1 MRPILI
7 EMSAFGPYAGKQTI
21 HMDELGTSGLYLI
34 SGDTGAGKTT
44 IFDAIVFA
52 LYGTGSSDR
61 RSGELLRSK
70 YAEPDVPT
78 QVRLVFE
85 YRNQRYEVRRNPA
98 YLRPKL
104 RGEGFTQEKASGELK
119 LPDGKLVE
127 GLSDIDRK
135 LEEILGMTREQFLQ
149 IAMIAQGDF
158 LKLLLAKTDE
168 RRKIFSSIFDTG
180 RFARLEE
187 RLKEETK
194 RAQETYDELMQR
206 IDQEKERAKLLGMN
220 SAIQEAVLD
229 DSSPESSIADA
240 NWSTEDSAELTTAQ
254 FLQEV
259 ARSRDEAKNQ
269 AKIGEDR
276 STALD
281 GMMEDLTLR
290 IQDREEILRQLEELE
305 RVIAEWKNTC
315 QDQETAQRDLT
326 QAKNREPEAEEKEKQ
341 ILLVESQ
348 LVEYDALEELG
359 RKQEEQNESW
369 KALQE
374 KQKRLDQELEK
385 SQEQLKS
392 DREEL
397 QTLTELSDSLPEIT
411 ALEAKADQRQTDYK
425 TLQKLLASWADALRE
440 WDKAG
445 REFQLAQEAEQRR
458 NDEYRQAQKAFLED
472 QAGILAETLK
482 ENVPCPVCGALE
494 HPAPAVKRADAPTK
508 EQVEERKD
516 AWEKSD
522 AWMRVAGNTAAQ
534 WKGAKDSHLKRLQ
547 EQAHL
552 MEVSAD
558 PNVLKE
564 QIPGELAH
572 LKEALKSLRDKL
584 NQASDAKKRQDRLAQ
599 EIRDREQ
606 DNQDRKE
613 KLTKLEVESA
623 RMKEGLS
630 HLESQLEEKQKKLT
644 YATRKDAERAV
655 DGLRKEAEAIRKA
668 VENAQTRKG
677 ELDRQKTHQEAV
689 MAEKKKQIAEREDS
703 QRDLREES
711 LAQNEI
717 SSAMENL
724 SVNEFFGESVQKR
737 YRQELEDLQDE
748 KERQK
753 KRRNDLREEI
763 RKYQNICEINGDVL
777 AKIQE
782 YQEDLKAAEERQR
795 LCSTLSNTA
804 AGTLPG
810 KQKLQLE
817 TFVQQQLF
825 DRILYRANQRFQ
837 VMSGGQYDLVRRRDY
852 QRNQQSGLDLDVVDH
867 YNGTTRS
874 ASTLSGGESF
884 MASLSL
890 ALGLSDEI
898 QATAGGVQID
908 AMFVDEGF
916 GSLDEETLEQA
927 MQAMQSLADD
937 GGRIVGIIS
946 HVAELQN
953 RIDRQI
959 LVTKEKSGGSTARIK
974 IL

>member
-70 YAEPDVPT
+70 YAEPETPT

-98 YLRPKL
+98 YQRPKL

-194 RAQETYDELMQR
+194 RAQGAYDELVQR
-206 IDQEKERAKLLGMN
+206 IDQEKDRAKLLGVN
-220 SAIQEAVLD
+220 SALQTAALD
-229 DSSPESSIADA
+229 DSSEESSVAESNCSMGDP
-240 NWSTEDSAELTTAQ
+240 AELTTVQ

-259 ARSRDEAKNQ
+259 ERSRDEARNR
-269 AKIGEDR
+269 AKRGEDR
-276 STALD
+276 SSDLD
-281 GMMEDLTLR
+281 EVMEDLTRR
-290 IQDREEILRQLEELE
+290 IRDQEEILRQQEELE
-305 RVIAEWKNTC
+305 TAIAELKRIC
-315 QDQETAQRDLT
+315 RDQETAQQDLT
-326 QAKNREPEAEEKEKQ
+326 RAKDREPEAEEKEKQ
-341 ILLVESQ
+341 ILLMENQ
-348 LVEYDALEELG
+348 LAEYDALEEIGGKQKAQKEKQEAL
-359 RKQEEQNESW
+359 QEEQHQLN
-369 KALQE
+369 
-374 KQKRLDQELEK
+374 QELEE
-385 SQEQLKS
+385 SQDQLKS
-392 DREEL
+392 DRKKL
-397 QTLTELSDSLPEIT
+397 QQLTELADSLPGIT
-411 ALEAKADQRQTDYK
+411 ALEAQTDQRQTDYK
-425 TLQKLLASWADALRE
+425 TLQEVLASWENAFRE

-445 REFQLAQEAEQRR
+445 KDFRLAQEAEQRL
-458 NDEYRQAQKAFLED
+458 NDEYRQEQKAFLED
-472 QAGILAETLK
+472 QAGILAETLE
-482 ENVPCPVCGALE
+482 ENVPCPVCGSRK
-494 HPAPAVKRADAPTK
+494 HPAPAVKGADAPTK
-508 EQVEERKD
+508 EQVKERKD
-516 AWEKSD
+516 AWEKSGIRLQD
-522 AWMRVAGNTAAQ
+522 AGNTASR
-534 WKGAKDSHLKRLQ
+534 WKGAKDSYQERLQ
-547 EQAHL
+547 EQAGR
-552 MEVSAD
+552 MDVSSD
-558 PNVLKE
+558 PEVLKE
-564 QIPGELAH
+564 QIPGELAKLEDE
-572 LKEALKSLRDKL
+572 LKILRGSLE
-584 NQASDAKKRQDRLAQ
+584 QANTAKKRQDSLQQ

-606 DNQDRKE
+606 DGRNRE
-613 KLTKLEVESA
+613 GKLAQLAVESA
-623 RMKEGLS
+623 RLQEGLN
-630 HLESQLEEKQKKLT
+630 HLVSQLEEKQKKLT
-644 YATRKDAERAV
+644 YSTRKEAENAIE
-655 DGLRKEAEAIRKA
+655 DLRKEAEAIRKA
-668 VENAQTRKG
+668 VEDAQNKM
-677 ELDRQKTHQEAV
+677 EDLNRQKTHQEAV
-689 MAEKKKQIAEREDS
+689 VAEKKRQISEREEQQTQDFS
-703 QRDLREES
+703 TATEEMS
-711 LAQNEI
+711 PEGA
-717 SSAMENL
+717 S
-724 SVNEFFGESVQKR
+724 GESVRDR
-737 YRQELEDLQDE
+737 YRKELDRLRDE

-753 KRRNDLREEI
+753 LLRNDLQEEI
-763 RKYQNICEINGDVL
+763 RKYWNICETNEDVL
-777 AKIQE
+777 KKIEE
-782 YQEDLKAAEERQR
+782 YQEDLKDAEDRQR

-898 QATAGGVQID
+898 QANAGGVQID

-959 LVTKEKSGGSTARIK
+959 LVTKSKSGGSTARIN

>member
-70 YAEPDVPT
+70 YAEPEVPT

-127 GLSDIDRK
+127 GLSEIDRK

-158 LKLLLAKTDE
+158 LKLLLAKTDA

-180 RFARLEE
+180 RFARLED

-194 RAQETYDELMQR
+194 RAQAAYDELVQR
-206 IDQEKERAKLLGMN
+206 IDQEKDRAKLLGSN
-220 SAIQEAVLD
+220 ASVQAAALD
-229 DSSPESSIADA
+229 DSIADVSME
-240 NWSTEDSAELTTAQ
+240 NSNSSMGDPAELTTVQ

-259 ARSRDEAKNQ
+259 ARSRDEARSR
-269 AKIGEDR
+269 AKQGEDR
-276 STALD
+276 TNALENV
-281 GMMEDLTLR
+281 MEDLTRR
-290 IQDREEILRQLEELE
+290 IQDWEEILRQQEELE
-305 RVIAEWKNTC
+305 SAEGKLEQIC
-315 QDQETAQRDLT
+315 QDQEIAQQDLT
-326 QAKNREPEAEEKEKQ
+326 QAKTQEPEAEEKEKQ
-341 ILLVESQ
+341 MLLVESQ
-348 LVEYDALEELG
+348 LVEYDALEELD
-359 RKQEEQNESW
+359 RKQREQKESRE
-369 KALQE
+369 ALQE
-374 KQKRLDQELEK
+374 ERQQLEQELAA
-385 SQEQLKS
+385 SQEKLKS
-392 DREEL
+392 DRKEL
-397 QTLTELSDSLPEIT
+397 QQLTELADSLPEIT
-411 ALEAKADQRQTDYK
+411 ASESKVDQRQTDYK
-425 TLQKLLASWADALRE
+425 TLQTLRTSWEDALRE

-445 REFQLAQEAEQRR
+445 KKLRLAQDAEQQR
-458 NDEYRQAQKAFLED
+458 NDEYRRAQKAFLED
-472 QAGILAETLK
+472 QAGILAETLE
-482 ENVPCPVCGALE
+482 ENVPCPVCGSLD
-494 HPAPAVKRADAPTK
+494 HPAPAIKGADAPTK
-508 EQVEERKD
+508 EQVEEYKA
-516 AWEKSD
+516 AWEKAD
-522 AWMRVAGNTAAQ
+522 DQLRDAGNAAAQ
-534 WKGAKDSHLKRLQ
+534 WKGSKDVSLERLR
-547 EQAHL
+547 EQADR
-552 MEVSAD
+552 MEVSGD
-558 PNVLKE
+558 PEVLKE
-564 QIPGELAH
+564 QIPGELTQ
-572 LKEALKSLRDKL
+572 LKEKLKSIRSKL
-584 NQASDAKKRQDRLAQ
+584 KQASDAKKRQDRLAR

-606 DNQDRKE
+606 ENRDRE
-613 KLTKLEVESA
+613 TKLTQLTVESA
-623 RMKEGLS
+623 RLEESLN

-644 YATRKDAERAV
+644 YSTRKEAERAIERF
-655 DGLRKEAEAIRKA
+655 RKEAEAIRKA
-668 VENAQTRKG
+668 EEDAQNRMDD
-677 ELDRQKTHQEAV
+677 LNRQKTHQEAV
-689 MAEKKKQIAEREDS
+689 VAEKRRQIAEREKQPVPEDS
-703 QRDLREES
+703 LTATEDPSPDNSSDESIQERYQRELDHLRE
-711 LAQNEI
+711 
-717 SSAMENL
+717 
-724 SVNEFFGESVQKR
+724 
-737 YRQELEDLQDE
+737 E

-753 KRRNDLREEI
+753 TLRSDLQEEI
-763 RKYQNICEINGDVL
+763 RKYWTICETNEEVL
-777 AKIQE
+777 KKIQE
-782 YQEDLKAAEERQR
+782 YQEDLKIAEERQR
-795 LCSTLSNTA
+795 LFSTLSNTA

-898 QATAGGVQID
+898 QANAGGVQID

-959 LVTKEKSGGSTARIK
+959 LVTKAKSGGSTARIN